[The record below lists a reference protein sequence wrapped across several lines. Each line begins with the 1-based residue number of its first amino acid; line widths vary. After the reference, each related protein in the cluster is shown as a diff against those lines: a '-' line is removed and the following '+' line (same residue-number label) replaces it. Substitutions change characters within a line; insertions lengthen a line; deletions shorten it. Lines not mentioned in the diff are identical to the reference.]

1 MTNDFDVLM
10 QIFSVPR
17 HNGSKALEQTFHA
30 IENWLTKK
38 NIPFNIQEFPLY
50 PNLFVTIGLWL
61 IISRSIL
68 AVSIWLQWG
77 WITFIIAIISL
88 VGGFVD
94 IAFDFHLISW
104 VGKKVGNNII
114 IQLSPKSPKQELI
127 LSAHYDTKT
136 ELLDHHQR
144 MFFLKNIPTGIFLTL
159 LIGILGPI
167 GSLTANNT
175 LVFHNIV
182 YLIGIL
188 LTIPLLFLAFGLGI
202 NLSFGWM
209 RKPSQGAVD
218 NGAACAILL
227 ALGNKI
233 KQEIISLKKTK
244 ITLLLFTGEEVNM
257 QGSNSYVKQ
266 RKWDLPVVV
275 YNLEV
280 MAQNGKYVFWENDG
294 TVLKLIPTDQKLN
307 RIFTEVVQE
316 NIKSKPVAGGPIN
329 SDGGAFLRRNI
340 PATTIG
346 TYDKL
351 LRDRGF
357 HSSKDNI
364 YRVMQARLPEGVEL
378 LSTIIERID
387 SVDIETQWK

>member
-1 MTNDFDVLM
+1 MTNDFDFLM
-10 QIFSVPR
+10 QILTVPR

-30 IENWLTKK
+30 IENWLAEK
-38 NIPFNIQEFPLY
+38 NIPFRIQEFQLY
-50 PNLFVTIGLWL
+50 PNLFVTLGLWI

-68 AVSIWLQWG
+68 AISIWYQWG

-104 VGKKVGNNII
+104 IGKKVGNNII
-114 IQLSPKSPKQELI
+114 IQFSPKSPKQELI
-127 LSAHYDTKT
+127 FSAHYDTKT

-144 MFFLKNIPTGIFLTL
+144 MFFLKNIPAGIFLTL

-167 GSLTANNT
+167 ISLTANNS
-175 LVFHNIV
+175 LILHNII

-188 LTIPLLFLAFGLGI
+188 LTIPLLFLALGLGI
-202 NLSFGWM
+202 NLSFGWI
-209 RKPSQGAVD
+209 RKPSQGAID

-227 ALGNKI
+227 ALSNKI
-233 KQEIISLKKTK
+233 KQEIISLKQTK

-257 QGSNSYVKQ
+257 QGSNAYIRQ
-266 RKWDLPVVV
+266 RKWDLPVIVF
-275 YNLEV
+275 NLEI
-280 MAQNGKYVFWENDG
+280 MAQNGNYVFWEKDG

-307 RIFTEVVQE
+307 KIFIKAAQE
-316 NIKSKPVAGGPIN
+316 ITTSKPVASGLIN
-329 SDGGAFLRRNI
+329 SDGGAFLARNI

-351 LRDRGF
+351 TKDRGF
-357 HSSKDNI
+357 HSAKDNI
-364 YRVMQARLPEGVEL
+364 CRVMPTRLPEGVEL
-378 LSTIIERID
+378 LSNIIERID
-387 SVDIETQWK
+387 SLDIKMQWK